1 MSRNPVPQNENSEAR
16 FVRVFQPR
24 IQAAIAKIRLVE
36 NATGSQYTY
45 SPAQVDAIESAL
57 NAATAEMVSRLRGIK
72 GDTRPVFKLA

>member
-1 MSRNPVPQNENSEAR
+1 MARHAVPQNENSEAR

-36 NATGSQYTY
+36 NATGSQYAYT
-45 SPAQVDAIESAL
+45 PEQVDSIEAALFSAVE
-57 NAATAEMVSRLRGIK
+57 EMTNKLRGVK